1 MTGVAVS
8 REVLREL
15 FGTHRSADA
24 SRLRWTF
31 TTLAPVVGSWPCA
44 RSYQRLHCVTS
55 SKRGGRSTYGT
66 GHRVVTAL
74 FLGRSASDLF
84 VVVFPCRSIAEIGF
98 ASMPLTL
105 GGPSPSI
112 THSYGVLPLTSKRA
126 APTFLGEPIGTN
138 AVGEKVWGPVC
149 FYYVCDGSHT
159 APPR

>member
-8 REVLREL
+8 QEVLREFL
-15 FGTHRSADA
+15 GTHRSADA

-44 RSYQRLHCVTS
+44 RSYQHLHCVTS

-112 THSYGVLPLTSKRA
+112 THSYGVLPLTSTNKR
-126 APTFLGEPIGTN
+126 PRRSLLSE
-138 AVGEKVWGPVC
+138 
-149 FYYVCDGSHT
+149 GST
-159 APPR
+159 PRSRE